1 MERKKDDS
9 AEKVSRVKKD
19 KNDGRFIGI
28 GEKFQSDLAGLL

>member
-19 KNDGRFIGI
+19 KNDGQFIGR
-28 GEKFQSDLAGLL
+28 GERNDVP